1 MIGFDCKK
9 NVFIIYI
16 YFGGEIFSRLGTD
29 KDEVSIL
36 RKLEIICPVNNK
48 KLYHHF
54 FFPTMMFLSWEFL
67 FYFIN
72 ENESFHQSYIGG
84 TSSQK
89 ILVKSEIGMPILNR
103 HISVYISKK

>member
-54 FFPTMMFLSWEFL
+54 FF
-67 FYFIN
+67 
-72 ENESFHQSYIGG
+72 SYHD
-84 TSSQK
+84 
-89 ILVKSEIGMPILNR
+89 VSELGIPILF
-103 HISVYISKK
+103 HK